1 MSHVTFV
8 SVFSPV
14 PVLPKTSLPWQ
25 LVMLRMEEK
34 KVTMSSGPLD
44 SRVNLARQP
53 QSLLVQESCGW
64 RDKKACGLC
73 GEPSWEAGASMKVEL

>member
-25 LVMLRMEEK
+25 LVMLRTEEK
-34 KVTMSSGPLD
+34 ITMSSGPLD
-44 SRVNLARQP
+44 SRVSLARQP

-64 RDKKACGLC
+64 RDKKACGLR
-73 GEPSWEAGASMKVEL
+73 GEPSWEAGASMKVKL